1 MKDFLNWFRVK
12 RGAHEVVGTALFHE
26 REIWWCMLGA
36 NVGYEIDG
44 RGETFE
50 RPTIIVKK
58 FNLDTCLIV
67 PLTAKLKTG
76 KYYFPVG
83 DASGRESVAVL
94 SQLRL
99 IDRRRLTQ
107 KAGTL
112 PKQSFKKLLAALIAV
127 NFTYDNRG

>member
-1 MKDFLNWFRVK
+1 MKDFLAWLRIK
-12 RGAHEVVGTALFHE
+12 QAAHQSPGTALFHE
-26 REIWWCMLGA
+26 REVWWCKLGA

-50 RPTIIVKK
+50 RPVIIVKK
-58 FNLDTCLIV
+58 FNLDTCLVV
-67 PLTAKLKTG
+67 PLTAKSKSG

-83 DASGRESVAVL
+83 NASGREAVAVL

-99 IDRRRLTQ
+99 VDRKRLTQ

-112 PKQSFKKLLAALIAV
+112 PGPEFKKLLDAIVAV
-127 NFTYDNRG
+127 NFSYDAPR